1 MNLLKNNMG
10 KTDRIIRIVI
20 GLILIANVFV
30 GLQSPLGWIGVI
42 LLVTGLTD
50 ICPVYNLLGI
60 NTKSVAEKA
69 GLK

>member
-1 MNLLKNNMG
+1 MNLLKRNMG
-10 KTDRIIRIVI
+10 KTDRTIRVVV

-60 NTKSVAEKA
+60 STKSAAEKA